1 MLLFKEMLEQNQVK
15 KVFLNYSGD
24 WNVSAGIFFLTN
36 KIKSDILSD
45 ILV

>member
-1 MLLFKEMLEQNQVK
+1 MLLFKEMPEQNQVK

-36 KIKSDILSD
+36 KIKSDILNG
-45 ILV
+45 LFL